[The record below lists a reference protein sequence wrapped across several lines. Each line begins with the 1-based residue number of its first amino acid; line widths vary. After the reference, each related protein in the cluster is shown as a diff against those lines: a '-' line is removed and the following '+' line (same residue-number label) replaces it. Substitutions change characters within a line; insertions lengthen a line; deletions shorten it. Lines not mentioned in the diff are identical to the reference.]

1 MNQRYKYF
9 YAARHTM
16 PQSIAEIIQKLF
28 FFSPLSLLSYI
39 ESRVPALLNGCQ
51 ALVVNVGLQEFLQLP

>member
-16 PQSIAEIIQKLF
+16 PQSIAEIIQKLLF
-28 FFSPLSLLSYI
+28 FPLSLLSYI